1 MVNLHPFAGFG
12 QSLHRQ
18 GSKSPSA
25 QEQTETNNNNIAN
38 TFLMDTY
45 GKIKQ
50 RLQELCQSGGTPS
63 AFVLAKVKKVD
74 GQTCSVLIG
83 DLELADVRLRAVVN
97 QEESGILITP
107 KEGSFV
113 MITDLSNGRMSDWAV
128 AMYSEVDKVEFNS
141 GKNDGLININDLTD
155 KLNKL
160 VDEVNNLKDKFNG
173 HTHSC
178 DLSVS
183 TTGGPTAQ
191 SGYAQGNSST
201 PSDTASAATKFDK
214 SDYEDDK
221 ITH

>member
-1 MVNLHPFAGFG
+1 
-12 QSLHRQ
+12 
-18 GSKSPSA
+18 
-25 QEQTETNNNNIAN
+25 
-38 TFLMDTY
+38 MDTY

-74 GQTCSVLIG
+74 GKTCSVLIG

-173 HTHSC
+173 HTHI
-178 DLSVS
+178 VS
-183 TTGGPTAQ
+183 GTVDIPAATC
-191 SGYAQGNSST
+191 SGNAAAIMDQ
-201 PSDTASAATKFDK
+201 ASAATKFDK